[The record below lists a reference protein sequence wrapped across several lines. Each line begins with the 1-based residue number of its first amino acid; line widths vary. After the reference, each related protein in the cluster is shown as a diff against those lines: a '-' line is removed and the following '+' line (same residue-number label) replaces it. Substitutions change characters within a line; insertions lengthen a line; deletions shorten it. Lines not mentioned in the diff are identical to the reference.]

1 MCVGQVAGQGHARVA
16 CKQSET
22 KRRLPMPR
30 TPRVPTALILAMAS
44 MGLSSAQAMGVGRPQ
59 TLSALGQPLNLLFP
73 VQLAPGENLT
83 PDCVRAEVQAGES
96 RLPATLVQLQLEGE
110 SENAVRAVRLRS
122 ALQVDEPLVTIQ
134 LSLGCPARLTRQYT
148 AFIDPPGSN
157 LAPPPAA
164 PVSDLAV
171 VQTYSPALRAALA
184 TAEARP
190 AALLAGRAASAPEPA
205 PQLAAVAAEASAASA
220 SAAPARPKR
229 SRPAATATATASG
242 EPAAG
247 TAAPGAKTEGR
258 SPVAAAPRRVAPRL
272 QMEPA
277 ELLETPSPQPASAAA
292 AASAAQDDEARQRL
306 AKLEQSLQQMQ
317 AQQKE
322 SEARLAVLQARLAQA
337 EAPPYGHPLTL
348 GLGLLSLALLGFSA
362 WLWRGRQS
370 DRRLHESAWWD
381 ELKQEQREAR
391 RPDPAPPVAASP
403 AQPAPAPVP
412 PEPAL
417 VTSPPVAAPRSA
429 ADAGAPALVADP
441 RTWPMAAL
449 QPEVEL
455 ADAAAEPISFQLVEP
470 SVPAPLAA
478 APAQPG
484 LTVEALIDLDQQVDF
499 FQVLGQDEAAIDL
512 LNSHLDA
519 TSPLPHLLLL
529 ALYRRRGEAQALA
542 ALEADYAQRFGVPA
556 PQPELLG
563 AAELGLREGLE
574 SRPELLNRLQAR
586 WSDHGASMSELQ
598 SLLTGAAGEGL
609 DLAVCRDLL
618 LLYGVARD
626 LSEHEVRSSDIDL
639 FLPLDTPAADMMATM
654 VIQAPVSVN
663 SRGMPLEVDIPLG
676 EDEGGEL
683 RPSQAG
689 RLGPF

>member
-1 MCVGQVAGQGHARVA
+1 MYAGLIKGQGHARVA
-16 CKQSET
+16 RKQSET

-110 SENAVRAVRLRS
+110 SETAVRAVRLRS

-157 LAPPPAA
+157 LAPTPAA

-205 PQLAAVAAEASAASA
+205 PQLAAVAPEASAA

-229 SRPAATATATASG
+229 SRPADTATATASG

-247 TAAPGAKTEGR
+247 TAASKVKTEGR
-258 SPVAAAPRRVAPRL
+258 SPVAAPRRVAPRL

-277 ELLETPSPQPASAAA
+277 ELLETPPPQPASAAA
-292 AASAAQDDEARQRL
+292 AASAPQDEEARQRL

-322 SEARLAVLQARLAQA
+322 SEARLAALQARLAQA

-362 WLWRGRQS
+362 WLWRGRQA

-403 AQPAPAPVP
+403 APPAPAPLP

-417 VTSPPVAAPRSA
+417 VTSRPVAAPRSV

-455 ADAAAEPISFQLVEP
+455 AEAAAEPISFQLVEP
-470 SVPAPLAA
+470 SAPAPLAA

-529 ALYRRRGEAQALA
+529 ALYRRRGETEALA

-586 WSDHGASMSELQ
+586 WSDHGASMSQLHG
-598 SLLTGAAGEGL
+598 LLTGAAGEGL

-654 VIQAPVSVN
+654 VIQAPVAVN

-676 EDEGGEL
+676 EDESSETT
-683 RPSQAG
+683 PSQAG
-689 RLGPF
+689 RLRPF

>member
-1 MCVGQVAGQGHARVA
+1 MYVGQVAGQGHARVA
-16 CKQSET
+16 RKQSET

-157 LAPPPAA
+157 LAPAPAA

-205 PQLAAVAAEASAASA
+205 AQLAAVAPEASASAA
-220 SAAPARPKR
+220 SAAPARVKR
-229 SRPAATATATASG
+229 SRPAATATASG

-258 SPVAAAPRRVAPRL
+258 SPVAAPRRAAPRL

-277 ELLETPSPQPASAAA
+277 ELLETPSPQPASAA
-292 AASAAQDDEARQRL
+292 SAAQDEEARQRL

-403 AQPAPAPVP
+403 AQPAPAPVS

-417 VTSPPVAAPRSA
+417 VTSPPVAASRSA
-429 ADAGAPALVADP
+429 ADADAPALVADP

-470 SVPAPLAA
+470 SAPAPLVA

-529 ALYRRRGEAQALA
+529 ALYRRRGETEALA
-542 ALEADYAQRFGVPA
+542 ALEADYARRFGVPA

-563 AAELGLREGLE
+563 ATELGLREGLE

-598 SLLTGAAGEGL
+598 GLLTGAAGEGL

>member
-1 MCVGQVAGQGHARVA
+1 
-16 CKQSET
+16 
-22 KRRLPMPR
+22 MPR

-59 TLSALGQPLNLLFP
+59 TLSSLGQPLNLLFP
-73 VQLAPGENLT
+73 VQLAAGESLT

-96 RLPATLVQLQLEGE
+96 RLPPNLLQLQLEGE
-110 SENAVRAVRLRS
+110 SESAVRGVRLRS
-122 ALQVDEPLVTIQ
+122 AVQVDEPLVTIQ

-190 AALLAGRAASAPEPA
+190 AALVAGRAASSPELN
-205 PQLAAVAAEASAASA
+205 PQLAALVPEGAASRA
-220 SAAPARPKR
+220 TPAAPPPAARPKR
-229 SRPAATATATASG
+229 VRPAQGAASAPADAAATQTASARP
-242 EPAAG
+242 ESRSPAA
-247 TAAPGAKTEGR
+247 P
-258 SPVAAAPRRVAPRL
+258 PRRAAPRL

-277 ELLETPSPQPASAAA
+277 ELLEAPSPAAAPGASAP
-292 AASAAQDDEARQRL
+292 QDEEARQRL
-306 AKLEQSLQQMQ
+306 AKLEQTLQQMQ
-317 AQQKE
+317 VQQKE
-322 SEARLAVLQARLAQA
+322 SEGRMAALQARLAQA

-348 GLGLLSLALLGFSA
+348 GLGLLSLGLLGFSA
-362 WLWRGRQS
+362 WLWRGRQA

-391 RPDPAPPVAASP
+391 RPDPVAAAPAAPAPSAAASETAPP
-403 AQPAPAPVP
+403 PAPASVP
-412 PEPAL
+412 ASVAATAGVL
-417 VTSPPVAAPRSA
+417 VTESHST
-429 ADAGAPALVADP
+429 LVADP

-449 QPEVEL
+449 QPEGSAGEAT
-455 ADAAAEPISFQLVEP
+455 ADPVSFQLVEP
-470 SVPAPLAA
+470 SAPAPLSPQL
-478 APAQPG
+478 APPG

-512 LNSHLDA
+512 LNSHLQA
-519 TSPLPHLLLL
+519 GSPLPHLLLL
-529 ALYRRRGEAQALA
+529 ALYRRRGETEALA
-542 ALEADYAQRFGVPA
+542 ALEADYAQCFGAPA

-563 AAELGLREGLE
+563 GAELGLREGLE
-574 SRPELLNRLQAR
+574 SRPELLHRLQAR

-654 VIQAPVSVN
+654 VIQAPVAVN

-676 EDEGGEL
+676 EDEGSEPT
-683 RPSQAG
+683 PSQAG
-689 RLGPF
+689 RLRS

>member
-16 CKQSET
+16 RKQSET

-157 LAPPPAA
+157 LAPAPAA

-190 AALLAGRAASAPEPA
+190 AALLAGRAASASAPEPA
-205 PQLAAVAAEASAASA
+205 AQLAAVAPEASA
-220 SAAPARPKR
+220 SAASVAPARVKR
-229 SRPAATATATASG
+229 SRPAATTTVSG
-242 EPAAG
+242 ESAAG
-247 TAAPGAKTEGR
+247 MAAPGAKTEGR
-258 SPVAAAPRRVAPRL
+258 SPVAAPRRAAPRL

-277 ELLETPSPQPASAAA
+277 ELLETPSPQPASAA
-292 AASAAQDDEARQRL
+292 SAPQDEEARQRL

-322 SEARLAVLQARLAQA
+322 SEARIAVLQARLAQA

-403 AQPAPAPVP
+403 AQPAPVS

-417 VTSPPVAAPRSA
+417 VTSPPVAALRSA

-455 ADAAAEPISFQLVEP
+455 AAAAAEPISFQLVEP
-470 SVPAPLAA
+470 SAPAPLAP
-478 APAQPG
+478 APAQSG

-529 ALYRRRGEAQALA
+529 ALYRRRGETQALA

-563 AAELGLREGLE
+563 ATELGLREGLE

-598 SLLTGAAGEGL
+598 GLLTGAAGEGL

>member
-1 MCVGQVAGQGHARVA
+1 
-16 CKQSET
+16 
-22 KRRLPMPR
+22 MPR

-157 LAPPPAA
+157 LASAPAA

-171 VQTYSPALRAALA
+171 VQSYSPALRAALA
-184 TAEARP
+184 TSEARP
-190 AALLAGRAASAPEPA
+190 AALLAGRTASAPELG
-205 PQLAAVAAEASAASA
+205 PQLAAVAPEAAAASA
-220 SAAPARPKR
+220 SPVPAPARAKR
-229 SRPAATATATASG
+229 SRPATASG

-247 TAAPGAKTEGR
+247 TAAPGAKAEGR
-258 SPVAAAPRRVAPRL
+258 SAAAAPRRAAPRL

-277 ELLETPSPQPASAAA
+277 ELLETPSPQPASATA
-292 AASAAQDDEARQRL
+292 AASAAQDEEARQRL

-322 SEARLAVLQARLAQA
+322 SEARLAALQARLAQA
-337 EAPPYGHPLTL
+337 EAPPYSHPLTL

-370 DRRLHESAWWD
+370 DRRLHESVWWD
-381 ELKQEQREAR
+381 ELKQEQREVR
-391 RPDPAPPVAASP
+391 RPDPAPSTLMPAAPPVPAAEPP
-403 AQPAPAPVP
+403 APLPAPAGPSVTAARPVM
-412 PEPAL
+412 
-417 VTSPPVAAPRSA
+417 
-429 ADAGAPALVADP
+429 DAGAPALVADP

-449 QPEVEL
+449 QPEGETAE
-455 ADAAAEPISFQLVEP
+455 ADAAAAEPISFQLVET
-470 SVPAPLAA
+470 SAPAPLAV
-478 APAQPG
+478 APPQPG

-529 ALYRRRGEAQALA
+529 ALYRRRGETEALL

>member
-1 MCVGQVAGQGHARVA
+1 MYAGQVAGQGHARVA
-16 CKQSET
+16 RKQSET

-157 LAPPPAA
+157 LAPAPAA

-190 AALLAGRAASAPEPA
+190 AALLAGRAASEPA
-205 PQLAAVAAEASAASA
+205 PQLAAVAPEASAASA
-220 SAAPARPKR
+220 SAAPARAKR

-247 TAAPGAKTEGR
+247 MAAPGAKTEGR
-258 SPVAAAPRRVAPRL
+258 SPVAAPRRVAPRL

-292 AASAAQDDEARQRL
+292 AASAPQDEEARQRL

-391 RPDPAPPVAASP
+391 RPDPAPSVAASP
-403 AQPAPAPVP
+403 AQPAPAPVS

-449 QPEVEL
+449 QPEVEP
-455 ADAAAEPISFQLVEP
+455 ADAAAAEPISFQLVEP
-470 SVPAPLAA
+470 SAPAPLAA

-529 ALYRRRGEAQALA
+529 ALYRRRGETEALL